1 MLAAAAVWIISGI
14 VLWQTEVPP
23 LDLPDLDPRAYF
35 AADQLERIEDYR
47 RVTRLLLA
55 ATLVLQLAV
64 LAVIVWKAGAIAD
77 FLAGAL
83 HGRIRTGV
91 GVGLLVA
98 LTLWVVLLP
107 LRAISH
113 WWSRRY
119 GLSGSLRPLSAVQS
133 GWKES
138 TSALRRAGS
147 SRSDQRPSAVPR
159 SIALG
164 VRMLLVAVA
173 VAAAMFL
180 AGRLGS
186 AWWFAGAPALV
197 GIAALFTLLQPI
209 VVEPLFN
216 RFEPVRDRA
225 LVTEIETLAE
235 RLGVPVDDVLV
246 ADASRRTTAANAYVS
261 GLGPSK
267 RVVLYD
273 TILDGRFT
281 DGEVRAI
288 TAHELAHVA
297 RAHLWKGMAWF
308 ALLAIPA
315 VFLIAWAT
323 ERRGGLAQPEQVP
336 LAIAV
341 ALVFVLATLPFQNL
355 VSRRYEAE
363 ADWLALEATRDPQAS
378 AELDRRLVTTNLG
391 DPDPPAL
398 YYALFAT
405 HPSPMERIAMAEAFR
420 AQQGRQVLREGS

>member
-1 MLAAAAVWIISGI
+1 VLAVLAIWIISGA
-14 VLWQTEVPP
+14 VLWRTQVPQ
-23 LDLPDLDPRAYF
+23 LDLSDLDSRAYF
-35 AADQLERIEDYR
+35 AADELERIADYR

-55 ATLVLQLAV
+55 ASLLLQLV
-64 LAVIVWKAGAIAD
+64 VIAVIVWKAAAIAD
-77 FLAGAL
+77 FLGAAL

-91 GVGLLVA
+91 AVGLFVA
-98 LTLWVVLLP
+98 LALWIALLP
-107 LRAISH
+107 IGVLSH
-113 WWSRRY
+113 WWQRRY
-119 GLSGSLRPLSAVQS
+119 GLSEQGYPGWLRD
-133 GWKES
+133 
-138 TSALRRAGS
+138 SALS
-147 SRSDQRPSAVPR
+147 
-159 SIALG
+159 LG
-164 VRMLLVAVA
+164 VRIVLVAIA

-180 AGRLGS
+180 AGKLGS
-186 AWWFAGAPALV
+186 AWWLAGAPVLV
-197 GIAALFTLLQPI
+197 AIAALFTVLQPL

-216 RFEPVRDRA
+216 RFEPVRDRR

-235 RLGVPVDDVLV
+235 RLGVRVDEVLV
-246 ADASRRTTAANAYVS
+246 ADASRRTTAGNAYVS

-315 VFLIAWAT
+315 VFLVAWAT
-323 ERRGGLAQPEQVP
+323 ERRGGLDHPEQVP

-341 ALVFVLATLPFQNL
+341 ALVFFLVTLPFQNL

-363 ADWLALEATRDPQAS
+363 ADWLALEATRDPDGS
-378 AELDRRLVTTNLG
+378 AQLDRRLVTTNLG

-420 AQQGRQVLREGS
+420 DRQGR

>member
-1 MLAAAAVWIISGI
+1 MQIPVNIGDERNAHRRRATLAKRAAVLAAAAVWIMSGI

-77 FLAGAL
+77 FLGGAL

-91 GVGLLVA
+91 GVGLFVA

-107 LRAISH
+107 LGAISH
-113 WWSRRY
+113 GWSRRY
-119 GLSGSLRPLSAVQS
+119 GLSEQGYPGWLRDSAIS
-133 GWKES
+133 
-138 TSALRRAGS
+138 
-147 SRSDQRPSAVPR
+147 
-159 SIALG
+159 LG
-164 VRMLLVAVA
+164 VRMLLVAIA

-180 AGRLGS
+180 AGKLGS
-186 AWWFAGAPALV
+186 AWWLAGAPALV

-225 LVTEIETLAE
+225 LVREIESLAE
-235 RLGVPVDDVLV
+235 RLDVQVDEVLV
-246 ADASRRTTAANAYVS
+246 ADASRRTTAGNAYVS

-315 VFLIAWAT
+315 VFLIAWVT

-341 ALVFVLATLPFQNL
+341 ALVFFLVTLPFQNL

-363 ADWLALEATRDPQAS
+363 ADWLALEATRDSQAS
-378 AELDRRLVTTNLG
+378 AQLDRRLVTTNLG

-405 HPSPMERIAMAEAFR
+405 HPSPMKRIAMAEQFR
-420 AQQGRQVLREGS
+420 QGAGRQALREGS